1 MKSISGRSGETE
13 KGRSGERDSHSPFLR
28 VSHSP
33 LRFSHAAKVIL
44 LGGLIAGTLDI
55 TAAFVSAWLRS
66 GTTPFTVLQFV
77 ASGALGR
84 SAFTGG
90 YKTALAGLAFHFLIA
105 TTAAAVFYL
114 ASRKFSFLLKWPVP
128 IGLLYGVLVYLFMN
142 FVVLPRSAI
151 TPARVP
157 PTLSARAIQALIIMF
172 CVGLPIALIVRW
184 FSKHNDARLV
194 LPDDIEA
201 DSV

>member
-1 MKSISGRSGETE
+1 MNSKSF
-13 KGRSGERDSHSPFLR
+13 PN
-28 VSHSP
+28 
-33 LRFSHAAKVIL
+33 AAKVIVI
-44 LGGLIAGTLDI
+44 GGLIAGTLDL
-55 TAAFVSAWLRS
+55 TAAFVSAYLRS
-66 GTTPFTVLQFV
+66 GTTPFIVCQFI

-84 SAFTGG
+84 DAFSGG
-90 YKTALAGLAFHFLIA
+90 YTTALLGVAFHYLIA
-105 TTAAAVFYL
+105 TTATAVFYL
-114 ASRKFSFLLKWPVP
+114 ASRKLRFLIKWPVP
-128 IGLLYGVLVYLFMN
+128 MGLLYGILVYLFMN

-201 DSV
+201 HSV